1 MAAHLTV
8 RGIDALKPTISRQEI
23 ADGYLTGLYLI
34 VQPSGA
40 KSWAVRYRSK
50 GKPRKHTLGAYPG
63 VKLADARILAAQVMT
78 AVADGRDPSA
88 EKKQAKREAA
98 EGFKDDVM
106 SVVEAY
112 LERQAQ
118 KHLRKSS
125 LRRVE
130 GLLSNDVIAAWK
142 GRSIKSI
149 TKRDVNELL
158 DAAIKRGATVTANR
172 LLAVVRHFF
181 NWCVERDLIEKS
193 PIAGIKAPTA
203 EKSRERILS
212 DEELGLVWKASD
224 RLGWPFGPFVHLL
237 ILTGQRRDEVAGMR
251 WSELDIANATWTI
264 PRERVKNDKAH
275 VVPLSP
281 EAVAIIEG
289 LPRMKDGEA
298 DSAFV
303 FTTTGKT
310 AISGFSKAKASL
322 DKAITKLLKR
332 EDEETSKNEE
342 EEAPSIPDWR
352 LHDLRRTMTSGMARL
367 GVPVHVVEK
376 LLNHT
381 SGTFSGIVSVY
392 QRHEYADEKRQAS
405 EAWGSHVAQLTM
417 SAPFTSE

>member
-1 MAAHLTV
+1 MATLILTV
-8 RGIDALKPTISRQEI
+8 KGIEALKPTASRQEFG
-23 ADGYLTGLYLI
+23 DELVTGLYLI

-40 KSWAVRYRSK
+40 KSWAIRYRVN
-50 GKPRKHTLGAYPG
+50 GKPKKHTIGPYPA
-63 VKLADARILAAQVMT
+63 VTLADARTLAKQGLAA
-78 AVADGRDPSA
+78 VANGRDPSA

-98 EGFKDDVM
+98 EGIKDDVA

-149 TKRDVNELL
+149 TKRDVNDLL
-158 DAAIKRGATVTANR
+158 DAAINRGAKVTANR

-181 NWCVERDLIEKS
+181 NWCVQRDLIEKS
-193 PIAGIKAPTA
+193 PIAGIKAPTD
-203 EKSRERILS
+203 EKSRDRILN
-212 DEELGLVWKASD
+212 DEELGLAWRAADK
-224 RLGWPFGPFVHLL
+224 LGWPFGPFVHLL

-251 WSELDIANATWTI
+251 WSELDIASATWTI
-264 PRERVKNDKAH
+264 PRERAKNDKAH

-281 EAVAIIEG
+281 EAVAIIER
-289 LPRMKDGEA
+289 LPRIKDGEV
-298 DSAFV
+298 DSPFV

-310 AISGFSKAKASL
+310 PISGFSKAKEAM
-322 DKAITKLLKR
+322 DKAIAKLLKG
-332 EDEETSKNEE
+332 ENEQD
-342 EEAPSIPDWR
+342 APSIPDWR
-352 LHDLRRTMTSGMARL
+352 LHDLRRTMASGMARL

-381 SGTFSGIVSVY
+381 SGTFGGIVDVY
-392 QRHEYADEKRQAS
+392 QKHEYADEKRQAI
-405 EAWGSHVAQLTM
+405 ETWGEHVAALTRT
-417 SAPFTSE
+417 ADTELAA

>member
-1 MAAHLTV
+1 MATLSLTV
-8 RGIDALKPTISRQEI
+8 KGIESLKPTASRQEFG
-23 ADGYLTGLYLI
+23 DELVTGLYLI

-40 KSWAVRYRSK
+40 KSWAIRYRVN
-50 GKPRKHTLGAYPG
+50 GKPKKHTIGPYPA
-63 VKLADARILAAQVMT
+63 VTLADARMLAKQGLS
-78 AVADGRDPSA
+78 AVANGRDPSA

-98 EGFKDDVM
+98 EGVKDDVR
-106 SVVEAY
+106 SVVDAY

-158 DAAIKRGATVTANR
+158 DAAINRGARVTANR

-181 NWCVERDLIEKS
+181 NWCVQRDLIEKS
-193 PIAGIKAPTA
+193 PVAGIKAPTD
-203 EKSRERILS
+203 EKSRDRTLN
-212 DEELGLVWKASD
+212 DEELGLAWKAAD
-224 RLGWPFGPFVHLL
+224 KLGWPFGPFVHLL

-251 WSELDIANATWTI
+251 WSELDIASATWTI
-264 PRERVKNDKAH
+264 PRERAKNDNEH

-281 EAVAIIEG
+281 EAVAIIKD
-289 LPRMKDGEA
+289 LPRMKDGEV
-298 DSAFV
+298 DSPFV

-310 AISGFSKAKASL
+310 PISGFSKAKEAM
-322 DKAITKLLKR
+322 DKAISKPLKG
-332 EDEETSKNEE
+332 EYEE
-342 EEAPSIPDWR
+342 EGAPSIPDWR
-352 LHDLRRTMTSGMARL
+352 LHDLRRTMASGMARL
-367 GVPVHVVEK
+367 GAPVHVVEK

-381 SGTFSGIVSVY
+381 SGTFGGIVDVY
-392 QRHEYADEKRQAS
+392 QKHKYASEKREAA
-405 EAWGSHVAQLTM
+405 EAWGKHVANLLVTLQNKAT
-417 SAPFTSE
+417 